1 MSCRCRKSSPWA
13 EDLYRG
19 ALVDDDPVA
28 FKVDMSNAVPRQAVV
43 EECATFSPEIVM
55 VLWVT
60 SSVMA
65 PSRTNQF
72 RVRVL
77 TGRSPGSL
85 IPCTGPAETNF
96 QCGC

>member
-1 MSCRCRKSSPWA
+1 VQVQKKLPRA

-19 ALVDDDPVA
+19 ALVDDNSVA
-28 FKVDMSNAVPRQAVV
+28 FKVDMSNAFNAVPRQAVV
-43 EECATFSPEIVM
+43 DECATFSPEIVM

-72 RVRVL
+72 RVRGL
-77 TGRSPGSL
+77 TGRSLVPCSL
-85 IPCTGPAETNF
+85 QWSCRN
-96 QCGC
+96 